1 MGTVNS
7 KEVSKMAD
15 SLTQGTKS
23 NKDTLKRV
31 GCLMELDL
39 NIGIA
44 VDPFQLSSIVRKESK
59 RVFFKAINL
68 FKLIPDC
75 STCLLG

>member
-23 NKDTLKRV
+23 NKDTLKFV
-31 GCLMELDL
+31 GCLIELDL

-44 VDPFQLSSIVRKESK
+44 VDPF
-59 RVFFKAINL
+59 
-68 FKLIPDC
+68 
-75 STCLLG
+75 